1 MKNLT
6 IIVLAVLLGAAII
19 SGYVFYG
26 KHRDMKDA
34 LEESNRQAEDSN
46 RQLSVLNEKV
56 AQLNKER
63 AGLYDKIQKNA
74 QQLEKLENAN
84 SRISQLEDAIKVKD
98 QALSRSDEK
107 IRQIDKER
115 AGLYD
120 KIQKNAQQLEKLEN
134 ANLRISQIIEKLEN
148 ANLRISQLED
158 AIKVKDQ
165 ALSRSDEKIR
175 QMEGELKEAKEIRE
189 AIRKELSQRDD
200 EVARLKEQLQEE
212 QSLGKAEIE
221 ELRSTYNSLMSE
233 LKRQVKD
240 KEMTIREFEE
250 MLTITFVDRVLFDFG
265 KATVTS
271 EGRKVLAKVGNVL
284 RNAQGMKI
292 RVVGHTDNVPIR
304 REYRYRFPSN
314 WDLSSARAAAVVRYF
329 QREGGL
335 DPKCLEAVGRSF
347 YEPVASNETEAGR
360 AQNRRVEVIIAPLMG
375 KQ

>member
-1 MKNLT
+1 M
-6 IIVLAVLLGAAII
+6 
-19 SGYVFYG
+19 
-26 KHRDMKDA
+26 
-34 LEESNRQAEDSN
+34 EEELREA
-46 RQLSVLNEKV
+46 K
-56 AQLNKER
+56 
-63 AGLYDKIQKNA
+63 KIQ
-74 QQLEKLENAN
+74 
-84 SRISQLEDAIKVKD
+84 
-98 QALSRSDEK
+98 
-107 IRQIDKER
+107 
-115 AGLYD
+115 
-120 KIQKNAQQLEKLEN
+120 
-134 ANLRISQIIEKLEN
+134 
-148 ANLRISQLED
+148 
-158 AIKVKDQ
+158 
-165 ALSRSDEKIR
+165 
-175 QMEGELKEAKEIRE
+175 E
-189 AIRKELSQRDD
+189 AIRKELSVRDD

-240 KEMTIREFEE
+240 REMTIREFEE
-250 MLTITFVDRVLFDFG
+250 MLTITFVDRVSFDFG

-271 EGRKVLAKVGNVL
+271 EGRKALAKVGEVL
-284 RNAQGMKI
+284 RNAPGMKI

-360 AQNRRVEVIIAPLMG
+360 AQNRRVEVIIAPMVG

>member
-6 IIVLAVLLGAAII
+6 IVVLAVLLGAAII

-26 KHRDMKDA
+26 KYGDVKDA
-34 LEESNRQAEDSN
+34 LEYSN

-56 AQLNKER
+56 AQLNEER
-63 AGLYDKIQKNA
+63 AELYDQ
-74 QQLEKLENAN
+74 
-84 SRISQLEDAIKVKD
+84 
-98 QALSRSDEK
+98 
-107 IRQIDKER
+107 
-115 AGLYD
+115 
-120 KIQKNAQQLEKLEN
+120 IQKNAQQLEKLEN
-134 ANLRISQIIEKLEN
+134 ANLRISQI
-148 ANLRISQLED
+148 ED

-165 ALSRSDEKIR
+165 ALSRLDEKAH
-175 QMEGELKEAKEIRE
+175 QMEEELKEAKEIQE

-200 EVARLKEQLQEE
+200 RIARLKEQLKEE

-265 KATVTS
+265 KGTITS
-271 EGRKVLAKVGNVL
+271 EGRKVLAKVGEVL
-284 RNAQGMKI
+284 RNAPGMKI

-314 WDLSSARAAAVVRYF
+314 WELSSARAAAVVRYF
-329 QREGGL
+329 QKESGL
-335 DPKCLEAVGRSF
+335 DPQSLEAAGRSF

-360 AQNRRVEVIIAPLMG
+360 AQNRRVEVIIAPMMG

>member
-6 IIVLAVLLGAAII
+6 ILALAVLLGAAIVF
-19 SGYVFYG
+19 GYVFYG
-26 KHRDMKDA
+26 KHRDVKDA
-34 LEESNRQAEDSN
+34 LEESS

-74 QQLEKLENAN
+74 QQLEKFENAN
-84 SRISQLEDAIKVKD
+84 LRIPQLIEKLENGKRRISQLEDTIKIKD
-98 QALSRSDEK
+98 H
-107 IRQIDKER
+107 
-115 AGLYD
+115 
-120 KIQKNAQQLEKLEN
+120 
-134 ANLRISQIIEKLEN
+134 
-148 ANLRISQLED
+148 
-158 AIKVKDQ
+158 

-175 QMEGELKEAKEIRE
+175 QMEEELREAKKIRE
-189 AIRKELSQRDD
+189 AIRKELSVRDD
-200 EVARLKEQLQEE
+200 EVARLNEQLQEE

-250 MLTITFVDRVLFDFG
+250 MLSITFVDRVLFDFG

-271 EGRKVLAKVGNVL
+271 EGRKVLAKVGEVL
-284 RNAQGMKI
+284 RNAPGMKI

-347 YEPVASNETEAGR
+347 HEPVASNETEAGR

>member
-1 MKNLT
+1 MKNFT
-6 IIVLAVLLGAAII
+6 IVVLAVLLGAAII
-19 SGYVFYG
+19 SGFVFYEKYG
-26 KHRDMKDA
+26 DVKDA
-34 LEESNRQAEDSN
+34 LEESNRQLLV
-46 RQLSVLNEKV
+46 QNEKV

-63 AGLYDKIQKNA
+63 AGLYDQ
-74 QQLEKLENAN
+74 
-84 SRISQLEDAIKVKD
+84 
-98 QALSRSDEK
+98 
-107 IRQIDKER
+107 
-115 AGLYD
+115 
-120 KIQKNAQQLEKLEN
+120 IQKNAQQLEKLEN
-134 ANLRISQIIEKLEN
+134 ANLRISQ
-148 ANLRISQLED
+148 LED
-158 AIKVKDQ
+158 AIKMKDQ

-189 AIRKELSQRDD
+189 AIRKELSVRDD

-240 KEMTIREFEE
+240 REMTIREFEE

-271 EGRKVLAKVGNVL
+271 EGRKVLAKVGEVL
-284 RNAQGMKI
+284 RNAPGMKI

-314 WDLSSARAAAVVRYF
+314 WDLSSARAAAVVLYF

>member
-6 IIVLAVLLGAAII
+6 ILALAVLLGAAIVF
-19 SGYVFYG
+19 GYVFYG
-26 KHRDMKDA
+26 KHRDVKDA
-34 LEESNRQAEDSN
+34 LEESS

-74 QQLEKLENAN
+74 QQLEKFENAN
-84 SRISQLEDAIKVKD
+84 LRIPQLIEKLENGKRRISQLEDTIK
-98 QALSRSDEK
+98 
-107 IRQIDKER
+107 I
-115 AGLYD
+115 
-120 KIQKNAQQLEKLEN
+120 KNH
-134 ANLRISQIIEKLEN
+134 
-148 ANLRISQLED
+148 
-158 AIKVKDQ
+158 

-175 QMEGELKEAKEIRE
+175 QMEEELREAKKIRE
-189 AIRKELSQRDD
+189 AIRKELSVRDD
-200 EVARLKEQLQEE
+200 EVARLKEELQEE

-250 MLTITFVDRVLFDFG
+250 MLSITFVDRVLFDFG

-271 EGRKVLAKVGNVL
+271 EGRKVLAKVGEVL
-284 RNAQGMKI
+284 RDAQGMKI

-335 DPKCLEAVGRSF
+335 DPKCLEAAGRSF
-347 YEPVASNETEAGR
+347 HEPVASNETEAGR

>member
-1 MKNLT
+1 LESETVREEGTMKNFT
-6 IIVLAVLLGAAII
+6 IVVLAVLLGAAII
-19 SGYVFYG
+19 SGFVFYEKYG
-26 KHRDMKDA
+26 DVKDA
-34 LEESNRQAEDSN
+34 LEESNRQLLV
-46 RQLSVLNEKV
+46 QNEKV

-74 QQLEKLENAN
+74 QELKRLEN
-84 SRISQLEDAIKVKD
+84 
-98 QALSRSDEK
+98 
-107 IRQIDKER
+107 
-115 AGLYD
+115 G
-120 KIQKNAQQLEKLEN
+120 
-134 ANLRISQIIEKLEN
+134 NLRISQLIEKLEN

-158 AIKVKDQ
+158 TIKVKDE
-165 ALSRSDEKIR
+165 ARSRSDEKIR
-175 QMEGELKEAKEIRE
+175 QMEEEVKGAKKIQGT
-189 AIRKELSQRDD
+189 IRKEVSQRDD

-212 QSLGKAEIE
+212 QSLGKTEIE

-271 EGRKVLAKVGNVL
+271 EGRKVLAKVGEVL
-284 RNAQGMKI
+284 RDAPGMKI

>member
-6 IIVLAVLLGAAII
+6 ILVLAVLLGVAIVF
-19 SGYVFYG
+19 GYVFYG

-34 LEESNRQAEDSN
+34 LEESNK
-46 RQLSVLNEKV
+46 QLLVQNEKV
-56 AQLNKER
+56 AQLNKE
-63 AGLYDKIQKNA
+63 G
-74 QQLEKLENAN
+74 
-84 SRISQLEDAIKVKD
+84 
-98 QALSRSDEK
+98 
-107 IRQIDKER
+107 

-134 ANLRISQIIEKLEN
+134 ANLRISQLIEKLEN

-158 AIKVKDQ
+158 AIKVKDEARSRSDEKIRQ
-165 ALSRSDEKIR
+165 LNKERAEVYDKIQKNAQQLEKLENANLRISQLEDAIKVKDEARSRSDEKIR
-175 QMEGELKEAKEIRE
+175 QMEVELKGAKKIQE
-189 AIRKELSQRDD
+189 AIRKELSVKDD
-200 EVARLKEQLQEE
+200 EVARLNEQLQEKE
-212 QSLGKAEIE
+212 SLGKAEIE
-221 ELRSTYNSLMSE
+221 ELRSTYNSLISK

-250 MLTITFVDRVLFDFG
+250 MLTIMFVDRVLFDFG

-271 EGRKVLAKVGNVL
+271 EGRKVLAKVGEVL
-284 RNAQGMKI
+284 RDAPGMKI

-347 YEPVASNETEAGR
+347 HEPVASNETEAGR

>member
-6 IIVLAVLLGAAII
+6 IVVLAVLLGAAII

-26 KHRDMKDA
+26 KYGDVKDA
-34 LEESNRQAEDSN
+34 LEYSN

-56 AQLNKER
+56 AQLNEER
-63 AGLYDKIQKNA
+63 AELYDQ
-74 QQLEKLENAN
+74 
-84 SRISQLEDAIKVKD
+84 
-98 QALSRSDEK
+98 
-107 IRQIDKER
+107 
-115 AGLYD
+115 
-120 KIQKNAQQLEKLEN
+120 IQKNAQQLEKLEN
-134 ANLRISQIIEKLEN
+134 ANLRISQI
-148 ANLRISQLED
+148 ED

-165 ALSRSDEKIR
+165 ALSRLDEKAH
-175 QMEGELKEAKEIRE
+175 QMEEELKEAKEIQE

-200 EVARLKEQLQEE
+200 RIARLKEQLKEE

-221 ELRSTYNSLMSE
+221 ELRSTHNSLISE

-265 KATVTS
+265 KGTITS
-271 EGRKVLAKVGNVL
+271 EGRKVLAKVGEVL
-284 RNAQGMKI
+284 RNAPGMKI

-314 WDLSSARAAAVVRYF
+314 WELSSARAAAVVRYF
-329 QREGGL
+329 QKGSGL
-335 DPKCLEAVGRSF
+335 DPQSLEAAGRSF

-360 AQNRRVEVIIAPLMG
+360 AQNRRVEVIIAPMMG

>member
-1 MKNLT
+1 MRNLT
-6 IIVLAVLLGAAII
+6 IVILAVLLGAAII
-19 SGYVFYG
+19 FGYVFYG
-26 KHRDMKDA
+26 KYRDMKDA
-34 LEESNRQAEDSN
+34 LEYSN

-56 AQLNKER
+56 AQLNEER
-63 AGLYDKIQKNA
+63 AQLYDQIQKNA

-98 QALSRSDEK
+98 EARSRSDEK
-107 IRQIDKER
+107 IH
-115 AGLYD
+115 
-120 KIQKNAQQLEKLEN
+120 
-134 ANLRISQIIEKLEN
+134 
-148 ANLRISQLED
+148 
-158 AIKVKDQ
+158 
-165 ALSRSDEKIR
+165 
-175 QMEGELKEAKEIRE
+175 QMEEELKEAKKIQET
-189 AIRKELSQRDD
+189 IRKELSVRDD
-200 EVARLKEQLQEE
+200 GIARLKEQLQEE

-265 KATVTS
+265 KGTITS
-271 EGRKVLAKVGNVL
+271 EGRKVLAKVGEVL
-284 RNAQGMKI
+284 RNAPGMKI

-329 QREGGL
+329 QKEGGL
-335 DPKCLEAVGRSF
+335 DPQSLEAVGRSF
-347 YEPVASNETEAGR
+347 YEPVASNETKEGR
-360 AQNRRVEVIIAPLMG
+360 AQNRRVEVIIAPMMG

>member
-1 MKNLT
+1 MKNLA
-6 IIVLAVLLGAAII
+6 IVVLAVLLGAAII
-19 SGYVFYG
+19 FGYVFYG
-26 KHRDMKDA
+26 KHRDMRDS
-34 LEESNRQAEDSN
+34 LEESNRQLLV
-46 RQLSVLNEKV
+46 QNEKV

-63 AGLYDKIQKNA
+63 AEVYDKIQKNA

-84 SRISQLEDAIKVKD
+84 LRISQLEDAIKVKD

-107 IRQIDKER
+107 IRQLNNER
-115 AGLYD
+115 AEVYD
-120 KIQKNAQQLEKLEN
+120 KIQKNAQQL
-134 ANLRISQIIEKLEN
+134 EKLEN

-175 QMEGELKEAKEIRE
+175 QMEEKLKEAKKIQE
-189 AIRKELSQRDD
+189 AIRKELSVRDD
-200 EVARLKEQLQEE
+200 GIARLKEQLQEK
-212 QSLGKAEIE
+212 QSLSKAEIE
-221 ELRSTYNSLMSE
+221 ELRSTYNSLISE
-233 LKRQVKD
+233 LKGQLKD

-250 MLTITFVDRVLFDFG
+250 MLAITFVDRVLFDSG
-265 KATVTS
+265 KATITS
-271 EGRKVLAKVGNVL
+271 EGKEIFAKVGEVL

-292 RVVGHTDNVPIR
+292 RVVGHTDDVPIR

-329 QREGGL
+329 QKEGGL
-335 DPKCLEAVGRSF
+335 EPQSLEAVGRSF

-360 AQNRRVEVIIAPLMG
+360 AQNRRVEVIIAPMMG

>member
-1 MKNLT
+1 MKKLT
-6 IIVLAVLLGAAII
+6 IIVLAVLLGAAIVF
-19 SGYVFYG
+19 GYVFYG
-26 KHRDMKDA
+26 KHRDVKDA
-34 LEESNRQAEDSN
+34 LEESN

-63 AGLYDKIQKNA
+63 AELYDKIQKNA
-74 QQLEKLENAN
+74 QELE
-84 SRISQLEDAIKVKD
+84 R
-98 QALSRSDEK
+98 
-107 IRQIDKER
+107 
-115 AGLYD
+115 
-120 KIQKNAQQLEKLEN
+120 LEN
-134 ANLRISQIIEKLEN
+134 ANLRISQF
-148 ANLRISQLED
+148 ED
-158 AIKVKDQ
+158 AIKVKDE
-165 ALSRSDEKIR
+165 ARSRSDEKIR

-271 EGRKVLAKVGNVL
+271 EGRKVLAKVGEVL
-284 RNAQGMKI
+284 RDAPGMKI

-329 QREGGL
+329 QKEGGL
-335 DPKCLEAVGRSF
+335 DAKCLEAVGRSF
-347 YEPVASNETEAGR
+347 HEPVASNETEAGR

>member
-6 IIVLAVLLGAAII
+6 ISVLAVVLGAAIVF
-19 SGYVFYG
+19 GYVFYG

-34 LEESNRQAEDSN
+34 LEESNK
-46 RQLSVLNEKV
+46 QLLVLNEKV
-56 AQLNKER
+56 AQSNEER

-74 QQLEKLENAN
+74 QELE
-84 SRISQLEDAIKVKD
+84 R
-98 QALSRSDEK
+98 
-107 IRQIDKER
+107 
-115 AGLYD
+115 
-120 KIQKNAQQLEKLEN
+120 LEN

-148 ANLRISQLED
+148 AKRHISQLED
-158 AIKVKDQ
+158 TIKIKDQ
-165 ALSRSDEKIR
+165 ALSRSDERIR
-175 QMEGELKEAKEIRE
+175 QMEEEVKGEKKIQE
-189 AIRKELSQRDD
+189 AIRKEFSVRDD

-212 QSLGKAEIE
+212 ESLGKAEIE
-221 ELRSTYNSLMSE
+221 ELRSTYNSLISE
-233 LKRQVKD
+233 LKKQVKD
-240 KEMTIREFEE
+240 REMTIREFEE

-271 EGRKVLAKVGNVL
+271 EGRSVLARVGEVL
-284 RNAQGMKI
+284 RDAPGMKI

-335 DPKCLEAVGRSF
+335 DAKCLEAVGRSF

-360 AQNRRVEVIIAPLMG
+360 AQNRRVEVVIAPMVG

>member
-1 MKNLT
+1 MKNFT
-6 IIVLAVLLGAAII
+6 IVVLAVLLAAAII

-34 LEESNRQAEDSN
+34 LEESNRQLLV
-46 RQLSVLNEKV
+46 QNEKV

-74 QQLEKLENAN
+74 QELERLENAN
-84 SRISQLEDAIKVKD
+84 LRISQLIKKLGNANLRISQLEDATKLKD

-107 IRQIDKER
+107 IRRME
-115 AGLYD
+115 
-120 KIQKNAQQLEKLEN
+120 EE
-134 ANLRISQIIEKLEN
+134 LR
-148 ANLRISQLED
+148 
-158 AIKVKDQ
+158 
-165 ALSRSDEKIR
+165 
-175 QMEGELKEAKEIRE
+175 EAKKIRE
-189 AIRKELSQRDD
+189 AIRKELSVRDD

-240 KEMTIREFEE
+240 REMSIREFEE

-265 KATVTS
+265 KGTITS
-271 EGRKVLAKVGNVL
+271 EGRKVLAKVGEVL
-284 RNAQGMKI
+284 RNAPGMKI

-314 WDLSSARAAAVVRYF
+314 WELSSARAAAVVRYF
-329 QREGGL
+329 QKESGL
-335 DPKCLEAVGRSF
+335 DPQSLEAAGRSF

-360 AQNRRVEVIIAPLMG
+360 AQNRRVEVIIAPMMG

>member
-1 MKNLT
+1 MKNLM
-6 IIVLAVLLGAAII
+6 IIVLVVLLGAAII

-34 LEESNRQAEDSN
+34 LEYSN

-56 AQLNKER
+56 AQLNEER
-63 AGLYDKIQKNA
+63 AQLYDQIQKNA

-98 QALSRSDEK
+98 EARSRLDEK
-107 IRQIDKER
+107 IH
-115 AGLYD
+115 
-120 KIQKNAQQLEKLEN
+120 
-134 ANLRISQIIEKLEN
+134 
-148 ANLRISQLED
+148 
-158 AIKVKDQ
+158 
-165 ALSRSDEKIR
+165 
-175 QMEGELKEAKEIRE
+175 QMEEELKEAKKIQET
-189 AIRKELSQRDD
+189 IRKELSVRDD
-200 EVARLKEQLQEE
+200 GIARLKEQLQEE

-265 KATVTS
+265 KGTITS
-271 EGRKVLAKVGNVL
+271 EGRKVLAKVGEVL
-284 RNAQGMKI
+284 RNAPGMKI

-329 QREGGL
+329 QKESGL
-335 DPKCLEAVGRSF
+335 DPQSLEAVGRSF
-347 YEPVASNETEAGR
+347 YEPVASNETEEGR
-360 AQNRRVEVIIAPLMG
+360 AQNRRVEVIIAPMMG

>member
-1 MKNLT
+1 MKNFT
-6 IIVLAVLLGAAII
+6 IVVLAVLLAAAII

-34 LEESNRQAEDSN
+34 LEESNRQLLV
-46 RQLSVLNEKV
+46 QNEKV

-74 QQLEKLENAN
+74 QELE
-84 SRISQLEDAIKVKD
+84 R
-98 QALSRSDEK
+98 
-107 IRQIDKER
+107 
-115 AGLYD
+115 
-120 KIQKNAQQLEKLEN
+120 
-134 ANLRISQIIEKLEN
+134 LEN

-158 AIKVKDQ
+158 TIKVKDQ

-189 AIRKELSQRDD
+189 AIRKELSVRDD

-265 KATVTS
+265 KATITS
-271 EGRKVLAKVGNVL
+271 EGRKVLAKVGEVL
-284 RNAQGMKI
+284 RDAPGMKI

-314 WDLSSARAAAVVRYF
+314 WDLSSARAAAVVQYF